1 MAYCHVSASIL
12 RCILIMKVL
21 KLAAYL
27 PGEIIQAAISRI
39 VSNIAVGANRT
50 DRDNGNSTC
59 LRRM

>member
-1 MAYCHVSASIL
+1 
-12 RCILIMKVL
+12 MKVL

-39 VSNIAVGANRT
+39 VSNIPVGVNRI
-50 DRDNGNSTC
+50 DRDNGNSTG